1 MLHDFLVANRATLI
15 DRCRTKVAARRSPSP
30 TPDELE
36 YGIPIFL
43 AQLTDMLAEQESRSP
58 SSAEER
64 FVSPGDAG
72 LMNAATRHGEELLQH
87 GFTIEQVV
95 HDYGDL
101 CQSITL
107 LAAEK
112 NAPITVHEFGLMNI
126 KLDNAIAGAVTEY
139 SRARAVEVAKESTSA
154 NQANLGSLAHE
165 MRNFLNTAILA
176 IAAMKSGSVG
186 FAGATAS
193 ALDRSLIGM
202 RDLIDRTLAEVRLG
216 QAEPARKE
224 TLELAR
230 FILDVQVGAAL
241 EAAMKGCELTVAP
254 VAAGIFVEADGH
266 MLAAAVANLLQ
277 NAFKVTRPH
286 SHVVLR
292 AYASNGHVLIE
303 VQDEC
308 GGLPPGVGEQLF
320 QPFRQ
325 SGADRT
331 GVGLG
336 LTISRKAIE
345 ASGGSL
351 SVRNLPGVGCVFT
364 IDLPRAHAGRPLP
377 P

>member
-1 MLHDFLVANRATLI
+1 
-15 DRCRTKVAARRSPSP
+15 
-30 TPDELE
+30 
-36 YGIPIFL
+36 
-43 AQLTDMLAEQESRSP
+43 MLAEQESRSP

-154 NQANLGSLAHE
+154 SQANLGSLAHE

-277 NAFKVTRPH
+277 NAFKFTRPH

>member
-139 SRARAVEVAKESTSA
+139 SRARAMEVAKESTSA

-277 NAFKVTRPH
+277 NAFKFTRPH

-308 GGLPPGVGEQLF
+308 GGLPPGVGEQIF